1 MSIKDNTKKSIA
13 EALKTLLMQYTIDKI
28 STRDI
33 CNVCGISRQ
42 TFYYHFKDK
51 YALLAWIY
59 INDCANAYKDKV
71 EEEKNIFSLQ
81 RIECTLGVV
90 LKNKAF
96 YKKALDD
103 KSQNSLQ
110 SYIHSHCVNV
120 IEAYYKNYLNV
131 SALDKELYHAIV
143 FYSHGCVSYTLD
155 WINKGFN
162 VPTEE
167 FAKILYDNLPN
178 ILINIGDCY
187 CGREK

>member
-1 MSIKDNTKKSIA
+1 MSIKDNTKKTIA
-13 EALKTLLMQYTIDKI
+13 EGLKRLLMQKTIDKI
-28 STRDI
+28 STREI
-33 CNVCGISRQ
+33 CSVCEISRQ

-71 EEEKNIFSLQ
+71 KEDKKIFSRQ
-81 RIECTLGVV
+81 RIECTLNVV
-90 LKNKAF
+90 LKNKDF

-110 SYIHSHCVNV
+110 SYIHSHCVDV
-120 IEAYYKNYLNV
+120 IETYYKNYLNV
-131 SALDKELYHAIV
+131 SKLDNELHHAIV

-162 VPTEE
+162 VSTEE
-167 FAKILYDNLPN
+167 FAKILYDNLPD
-178 ILINIGDCY
+178 ILINMGDCY
-187 CGREK
+187 CGIEK